1 MITGSLAGV
10 YLIYGHIKNYV
21 LRKQFNVQ
29 NMKDIMNE
37 YLVKT
42 ARNMYY

>member
-1 MITGSLAGV
+1 MITGSLAGL
-10 YLIYGHIKNYV
+10 YLIHSHIKNYV

-37 YLVKT
+37 YLAKT